1 MKRIILALTAS
12 AAVAA
17 SAGAALAAGGVSYLG
32 LNEDVSNRGT
42 IEFST
47 VRAADAGVIE
57 ILDLKGN
64 LIATKDVKAGAYLL
78 EVGTARRPPGAGP
91 GTTPTPRFWNT
102 RSLPIVMPSTTC
114 RGAKAAEWVWSQYQ
128 ALAGLLWPEI
138 TTSAA
143 WPRAVSVC

>member
-64 LIATKDVKAGAYLL
+64 LIATKDVKAGANADVRIPTGGALVTDVVAVL
-78 EVGTARRPPGAGP
+78 KVGDQ
-91 GTTPTPRFWNT
+91 
-102 RSLPIVMPSTTC
+102 IVDQ
-114 RGAKAAEWVWSQYQ
+114 RV
-128 ALAGLLWPEI
+128 I
-138 TTSAA
+138 DV
-143 WPRAVSVC
+143 R